1 VKLECILWPEVRRPH
16 GSPNAL
22 LVGFDQMIVF
32 TCNHRG
38 DNRWVAG
45 LLGRRIEQKSSR
57 VRRAGGKTGFCA
69 GAEASEAEGVENT
82 LRPKPSNSWLL
93 TKRVSVRVLFG
104 EPDIFNFERSD
115 LLVNSGVGAR
125 RWKSANTEGNRG
137 S

>member
-1 VKLECILWPEVRRPH
+1 
-16 GSPNAL
+16 
-22 LVGFDQMIVF
+22 M
-32 TCNHRG
+32 
-38 DNRWVAG
+38 AG